1 MTPYASKPW
10 LAHYA
15 PGHTA
20 TIPQDYADA
29 LSLFRA
35 AVARAPQRTALHY
48 FDGALSYAE
57 LDAQSDALAC
67 AWLERGCA
75 RGDRIAIYLQNV
87 PQFAIALVAAW
98 KIGAIAVP
106 INPMNR
112 ARELRVLLADC
123 GARMLVCHASLHE
136 EVVRPLLAEEA
147 QLAAERAAH
156 GEASVEPRVMSTT
169 ALDYQ
174 TRNDPRLFADMARP
188 NSSTQPRDAEDLC
201 TVIAAYRSRKPPAIE
216 LRENDVAMLVYTSGT
231 TGVPKGAM
239 NTHGNVAFNAQVYRD
254 WIGLR
259 EGAPVLGLAPLFHI
273 TGLVGHVAAAFICA
287 APLVLTLRFEPGVML
302 DAMAEHKPEFTIGA
316 ITAFIALMNHPQA
329 TRAHFASLRRI
340 YSGGA
345 PIPPSVIEAFRTRFG
360 HYIHNGYGLTET
372 SSPTHMVPV
381 GREASVDP
389 VSGTLSIGVPAFNVE
404 SYIGDD
410 QGQPLPPGEA
420 GEIISR
426 GPMIVP
432 GYWNKPQ
439 ESAKAIVDGYFR
451 TGDVGFMDASGWFYL
466 VDRKKDMINAG
477 GYKVWPRE
485 VEDVLYTHPAVREA
499 AVVGVPDSYRGETV
513 KAVVSLKPDM
523 RATPEE
529 LVAYCKARMAA
540 YKYPRI
546 VAIIDELPK
555 TVTGKILRRA
565 LRG

>member
-15 PGHTA
+15 SGHTA
-20 TIPQDYADA
+20 TINQDYPDA

-35 AVARAPQRTALHY
+35 AVARAPQARALLY
-48 FDGALSYAE
+48 FDGVISYSE
-57 LDAQSDALAC
+57 LDQQSDALAC
-67 AWLERGCA
+67 AWLERGLA

-87 PQFAIALVAAW
+87 PQFVIALVAAW
-98 KIGAIAVP
+98 KIGAITVP
-106 INPMNR
+106 VNPMNR
-112 ARELRVLLADC
+112 SRELRVLLADS
-123 GARMLVCHASLHE
+123 GARVLVCHGTLYDD
-136 EVVRPLLAEEA
+136 VVRPLLAEDDT
-147 QLAAERAAH
+147 
-156 GEASVEPRVMSTT
+156 PRPHVMTT
-169 ALDYQ
+169 SALEYQ
-174 TRNDPRLFADMARP
+174 TRDDVRLFAGMTRADAA
-188 NSSTQPRDAEDLC
+188 TAGHAQAGAEDFA
-201 TVIAAYRSRKPPAIE
+201 TAIAARRGQKPPPIE
-216 LRENDVAMLVYTSGT
+216 LQGDDVAMFVYTSGT

-254 WIGLR
+254 WVGLR
-259 EGAPVLGLAPLFHI
+259 EGAPILGVAPLFHI
-273 TGLVGHVAAAFICA
+273 TGLVGHVGAAFICA
-287 APLVLTLRFEPGVML
+287 APLVLAYRFEPGVML
-302 DAMAEHKPEFTIGA
+302 DAIAEHKPEFTIGA
-316 ITAFIALMNHPQA
+316 ITVFIALMNDARA
-329 TRAHFASLRRI
+329 TREHFASMRRI

-345 PIPPSVIEAFRTRFG
+345 PIPPSVIEAFRARFG

-372 SSPTHMVPV
+372 NSPTHVVPV
-381 GREASVDP
+381 GRDAPVDAA
-389 VSGTLSIGVPAFNVE
+389 SGTLSIGVPAFNVE

-410 QGQPLPPGEA
+410 MGRPLPVGEV

-426 GPMIVP
+426 GPMVVP

-439 ESAKAIVDGYFR
+439 ESAKAIIDGFFR
-451 TGDVGFMDASGWFYL
+451 TGDVGFMDEHGWFYL

-513 KAVVSLKPDM
+513 KAVVSLKPQA

-529 LVAYCKARMAA
+529 LVEYCKARMAA

-555 TVTGKILRRA
+555 TVTGKILRRE

>member
-1 MTPYASKPW
+1 QY
-10 LAHYA
+10 
-15 PGHTA
+15 G
-20 TIPQDYADA
+20 DA

-35 AVARAPQRTALHY
+35 AVARAPERSALLY
-48 FDGALSYAE
+48 FDGALTYAE

-67 AWLERGCA
+67 AWRERGIA
-75 RGDRIAIYLQNV
+75 RGERVAIYLQNV
-87 PQFAIALVAAW
+87 PQFVIALVAAW
-98 KIGAIAVP
+98 KLGAIAVP
-106 INPMNR
+106 VNPMNR
-112 ARELRVLLADC
+112 ARELRVLLADS
-123 GARMLVCHASLHE
+123 GARLLVCHGTLHD
-136 EVVRPLLAEEA
+136 EVVRPLLAEEDA
-147 QLAAERAAH
+147 RVANGEIAASA
-156 GEASVEPRVMSTT
+156 RVHPQVMTT
-169 ALDYQ
+169 SALDYQ
-174 TRNDPRLFADMARP
+174 QRHDERLFAGMDRARE
-188 NSSTQPRDAEDLC
+188 TQPRDDAEDFR
-201 TVIAAYRSRKPPAIE
+201 TVIDAYRGQTPPAID
-216 LRENDVAMLVYTSGT
+216 LHSDDVAMLVYTSGT

-254 WIGLR
+254 WVGLR
-259 EGAPVLGLAPLFHI
+259 EGAPLLGVAPLFHI
-273 TGLVGHVAAAFICA
+273 TGLVGHVGAAFICA
-287 APLVLTLRFEPGVML
+287 APLVLAFRFEPGVLL
-302 DAMAEHKPEFTIGA
+302 DAIAEHKPEFTIGA
-316 ITAFIALMNHPQA
+316 ITVFIALMNHPRA
-329 TRAHFASLRRI
+329 TREHFASLRRI

-345 PIPPSVIEAFRTRFG
+345 PIPPSVIEAFRSRFG

-372 SSPTHMVPV
+372 NSPTHVVPV
-381 GREASVDP
+381 GSEAPVDAA
-389 VSGTLSIGVPAFNVE
+389 SGTLAIGVPAFNVE

-410 QGQPLPPGEA
+410 AGQPLPAGEV

-451 TGDVGFMDASGWFYL
+451 TGDVGFMDAQGWFYL

-513 KAVVSLKPDM
+513 KAVVSLKPG
-523 RATPEE
+523 ANVTPDE
-529 LVAYCKARMAA
+529 LAAYCKERMAA

-546 VAIIDELPK
+546 VTIIDELPK
-555 TVTGKILRRA
+555 TVTGKILRRE